1 MAERARDAGA
11 VRRSR
16 GQARDFDI
24 VLFGA
29 SGFTGILVAD
39 YLSAHLSPEARW
51 AIAGRN
57 RESLEAVAGR
67 LARSA
72 PRAAAPEIL
81 VADVSDP
88 RAVAEI
94 APRARVVASTIGPF
108 LEHGGVLVALCAA
121 HGTDYVDLCGEPEFV
136 DRVYLE
142 QHALAEATGARLV
155 HACGFEAIPHDLG
168 VFFTM
173 RHVPENVALSLTGAL
188 EVDARFSSGTIE
200 SAFGQFRRQKEQR
213 ETAARRRRLEPA
225 PVGRRVRY
233 VRGFPHFADSLKR
246 WLVPLPGIEPQIV
259 VRSAA
264 RMEQYGPD
272 FSFSNFAAVDNF
284 ATVATGLAG
293 VGSIFLAAQV
303 PVALAASERVGALLR
318 RGRIIDHHD
327 GPSPELK
334 ARLRAGTAG
343 PDALRRARSSFE
355 LTILAEGGGR
365 VVVTRVSGGDP
376 GYTETSK
383 MLAESA
389 MCLAF
394 DDNPERAGQLT
405 PAEAMGDA
413 LLERL
418 QAAGIRFELLQS

>member
-1 MAERARDAGA
+1 M
-11 VRRSR
+11 RRPR
-16 GQARDFDI
+16 PGERDFDI

-29 SGFTGILVAD
+29 NGFTGILVAD
-39 YLSAHLSPEARW
+39 YLSAHLPPTARW
-51 AIAGRN
+51 AIAGRS
-57 RESLEAVAGR
+57 RAALEDVAAR

-88 RAVAEI
+88 RAVSEI

-121 HGTDYVDLCGEPEFV
+121 HGTDYVDLCGESEFV

-142 QHALAEATGARLV
+142 QNALAETTGARLV

-168 VFFTM
+168 VYFTM
-173 RHVPENVALSLTGAL
+173 RHVPEDVALRLTGAL
-188 EVDARFSSGTIE
+188 EVDARFSPGTIE
-200 SAFGQFRRQKEQR
+200 SAFGQFRRAKELR
-213 ETAARRRRLEPA
+213 ETAERRRHLEPA

-233 VRGFPHFADSLKR
+233 VRGVPHFADSLKR

-259 VRSAA
+259 VRSAS

-272 FSFSNFAAVDNF
+272 FSFSNFAAVDHF

-293 VGSIFLAAQV
+293 VGGIFLASQV
-303 PVALAASERVGALLR
+303 PMLMAVSEKLGRVLR
-318 RGRIIDHHD
+318 RARTIDHHD
-327 GPSPELK
+327 GPSKELK

-376 GYTETSK
+376 GYSETSK

-394 DDNPERAGQLT
+394 DDNPQRAGQLT
-405 PAEAMGDA
+405 PAEAMGDS
-413 LLERL
+413 LLTRL
-418 QAAGIRFELLQS
+418 QAAGIRFEVLQD